1 MCIPDA
7 HLDPRFAD
15 NPLVTGPPFIRSY
28 LGVPLSSPDG
38 YNLGSLCAIDI
49 RPREFTAAQV
59 DVLKSFGDIVTDEME
74 LRRIADVD
82 TLTGAL
88 TRRAFR
94 QEAEKAI
101 SGHRRHHRSAT
112 LVILDIDHFKLVND
126 TYGHPAGD
134 LVLQS
139 VSAILTKLLRPA
151 DSFGRL
157 GGEEFGIIL
166 SEADAEQAEIAVERL
181 RLAVE
186 LSHVDHCPP
195 LRVTASFGLAALDPD
210 CLSYDPWLAR
220 ADLGLYSAKRA
231 GRNRCHAV

>member
-7 HLDPRFAD
+7 HLDSRFAD
-15 NPLVTGPPFIRSY
+15 NPLVIGSPFIRSY

-38 YNLGSLCAIDI
+38 YNLGSLCAIDV
-49 RPREFTAAQV
+49 RPRAFTDAQIE
-59 DVLKSFGDIVTDEME
+59 VLKSFGDIVMDEME

-82 TLTGAL
+82 PLTGAL

-94 QEAEKAI
+94 HEAERAI
-101 SGHRRHHRSAT
+101 SSHRRHHRPAT
-112 LVILDIDHFKLVND
+112 LVILDIDNFKRVND
-126 TYGHPAGD
+126 KYGHPAGD

-139 VSAILTKLLRPA
+139 VSSILTKLLRPA

-166 SEADAEQAEIAVERL
+166 SEADADQAEIIVERL

-186 LSHVDHCPP
+186 TSRVDHSPP
-195 LRVTASFGLAALDPD
+195 LRVTASFGRAAFDQD
-210 CLSYDPWLAR
+210 CLSLDAWFAR
-220 ADLGLYSAKRA
+220 ADLGLYTAKRA